1 MKQLIYITIV
11 LCFVGCLF
19 SACRK
24 TYETVPLGQQI
35 TLDLA
40 FDPRDSLGTQAM
52 TYLLTTYQQAFYN
65 GHNRIGGNYLD
76 AASDDAVA
84 SASGIPAVQTIA
96 TGGYSAT
103 QTNADDM
110 WYVSAVW

>member
-1 MKQLIYITIV
+1 MKRLIYITIV

-24 TYETVPLGQQI
+24 AYETVPLGQQI

-40 FDPRDSLGTQAM
+40 FDPRDSLGKQAM

-65 GHNRIGGNYLD
+65 GHKLPRCRFG
-76 AASDDAVA
+76 
-84 SASGIPAVQTIA
+84 
-96 TGGYSAT
+96 
-103 QTNADDM
+103 
-110 WYVSAVW
+110 